1 MESLE
6 SHSSSAEGKESE
18 VVYDGR
24 GQVCEGR
31 HGHGQVQREL
41 SNPLSVLSVDGGKT
55 DTTRSC
61 IQVSVS
67 FS

>member
-31 HGHGQVQREL
+31 HGQVQREL